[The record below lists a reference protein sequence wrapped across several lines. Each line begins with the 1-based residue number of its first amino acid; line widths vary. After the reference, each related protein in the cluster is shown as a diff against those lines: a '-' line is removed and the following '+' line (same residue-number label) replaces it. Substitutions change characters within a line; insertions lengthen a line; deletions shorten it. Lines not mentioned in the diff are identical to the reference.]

1 MGVQPMIKQRKIAK
15 YVLLQIVTLGIYGLF
30 FWSDWTEDLNKM
42 CEDDD
47 NESANYILVFILDI
61 FSLGIYSFIWNYA
74 QSERMYRIAPQY
86 GISLKHGGSYILL
99 LRTIL
104 FFLPV
109 VGSVEKIKLFNT
121 LAVAYNATLTEEEIL
136 AAQEAEKQEKE
147 NNSRKSK
154 KQAKKQAKAD
164 KKAALKAEKAE
175 KQANK
180 PVKEKPVKEKA
191 EKKPIKL
198 PKLAEKPAPVEEEKI
213 IPTDAVKLPGLTDDT
228 MPDITTHASERVE
241 EVKEEAPVEFEAP
254 QFERIEIPEPVKPE
268 VEIPAVEEI
277 VDVLVAEETVEAPVT
292 FEEVSFSEPAF
303 EVVEPTPVDDFKT
316 PEFEVVNE
324 TPATDFSEPSFE
336 IVDETPSVSFTEPSF
351 EVVDETPSV
360 SFAEPSFEI
369 VDETPAVEFTAP
381 TFETVDEP
389 VYEVADI
396 EIPDLDFGN
405 SVSFETPVEVE
416 EVTDITFD
424 EPAAYEISTDIPE
437 ISFIDDEVLTPT
449 SKEDVLKQ
457 ATKTVGTKRTVK
469 EKVAKE
475 PAAKKSTKTAEE
487 KATKSTKAKKDT
499 ATKST
504 TKKTTAK
511 KSEPV
516 EEVKVEDLTFG
527 EVEFEEVDLG
537 ADILSEIA
545 EISKK

>member
-1 MGVQPMIKQRKIAK
+1 MIKQRKIAK

-61 FSLGIYSFIWNYA
+61 FSFGIYSFIWNYG

-109 VGSVEKIKLFNT
+109 IGSVEKIKLFNT

-147 NNSRKSK
+147 KNSKKSK
-154 KQAKKQAKAD
+154 KQAKKQAKAE
-164 KKAALKAEKAE
+164 KKAAAKAEKA
-175 KQANK
+175 NK
-180 PVKEKPVKEKA
+180 KVKEKPVKEKA

-198 PKLAEKPAPVEEEKI
+198 PKLSEKTAPIEEEKI
-213 IPTDAVKLPGLTDDT
+213 IPTDAVTLPGLTDDT
-228 MPDITTHASERVE
+228 MPDITTHASAPVKEIAE
-241 EVKEEAPVEFEAP
+241 EVTSEVAPVEFEAP
-254 QFERIEIPEPVKPE
+254 QFETIEIPEPVKPE

-277 VDVLVAEETVEAPVT
+277 VDVLVAEEAVEAPVA
-292 FEEVSFSEPAF
+292 FDEPSFKAPEF
-303 EVVEPTPVDDFKT
+303 EVVDTTPVDDFKA
-316 PEFEVVNE
+316 PE
-324 TPATDFSEPSFE
+324 
-336 IVDETPSVSFTEPSF
+336 
-351 EVVDETPSV
+351 
-360 SFAEPSFEI
+360 FEI

-381 TFETVDEP
+381 TFETVEEP
-389 VYEVADI
+389 VYEIADI
-396 EIPDLDFGN
+396 EIPDLDFDN
-405 SVSFETPVEVE
+405 SVSFEAPIEVE
-416 EVTDITFD
+416 EVTEIKFD

-449 SKEDVLKQ
+449 AKEDILKQ

>member
-1 MGVQPMIKQRKIAK
+1 MIKQRKIAK

-61 FSLGIYSFIWNYA
+61 FSLGLYSFIWNYS

-109 VGSVEKIKLFNT
+109 IGSVEKIKLFNT

-147 NNSRKSK
+147 KNSKKSK
-154 KQAKKQAKAD
+154 KQAKKQAKAE
-164 KKAALKAEKAE
+164 KKAAAKAEKA
-175 KQANK
+175 NK
-180 PVKEKPVKEKA
+180 KVKEKPVKEKA

-198 PKLAEKPAPVEEEKI
+198 PKLSEKPAPVEEEKI
-213 IPTDAVKLPGLTDDT
+213 IPTDAVTLPGLTDDT
-228 MPDITTHASERVE
+228 MPDITTHASAPVE
-241 EVKEEAPVEFEAP
+241 EIAEEVIAEVAPVEFKAP
-254 QFERIEIPEPVKPE
+254 QFETIEIPEPVKPE

-277 VDVLVAEETVEAPVT
+277 VDVLVAEEAVEAPVA
-292 FEEVSFSEPAF
+292 FDEPSFKAPEF
-303 EVVEPTPVDDFKT
+303 EVIDTTPVDDFKAPEFEVIDT
-316 PEFEVVNE
+316 TPVDDFKAPEFEVVDE
-324 TPATDFSEPSFE
+324 PA
-336 IVDETPSVSFTEPSF
+336 
-351 EVVDETPSV
+351 
-360 SFAEPSFEI
+360 FEI

-381 TFETVDEP
+381 TFETVEEP
-389 VYEVADI
+389 VYEIADI
-396 EIPDLDFGN
+396 EIPDLDFDN
-405 SVSFETPVEVE
+405 SVSFEAPVEVE
-416 EVTDITFD
+416 EVTEIKFD

-449 SKEDVLKQ
+449 AKEDILKQ

-516 EEVKVEDLTFG
+516 EEIKVEDLTFG

>member
-47 NESANYILVFILDI
+47 NDSANYILVFILDI

-109 VGSVEKIKLFNT
+109 IGSVEKIKLFNT
-121 LAVAYNATLTEEEIL
+121 LAVAYNASLTEEEIL
-136 AAQEAEKQEKE
+136 KAQEAERLEKE
-147 NNSRKSK
+147 ANSK
-154 KQAKKQAKAD
+154 KA
-164 KKAALKAEKAE
+164 KKAAKAEKKAQEKAAKAE
-175 KQANK
+175 KKAEKKANK
-180 PVKEKPVKEKA
+180 PVKEKAVKEKA
-191 EKKPIKL
+191 EKKPIGIIK
-198 PKLAEKPAPVEEEKI
+198 KAEKEVVEEEKI
-213 IPTDAVKLPGLTDDT
+213 IPTDAVTLPGLTDDT
-228 MPDITTHASERVE
+228 MPDITTHASAPVE
-241 EVKEEAPVEFEAP
+241 EVKEEEPVQFEAP
-254 QFERIEIPEPVKPE
+254 QFETIEIPDPVKPE

-277 VDVLVAEETVEAPVT
+277 VDVLVAEETIEVPVEAEEPTFSAPV
-292 FEEVSFSEPAF
+292 F
-303 EVVEPTPVDDFKT
+303 EVVDAPVNEPAPVVDFAE
-316 PEFEVVNE
+316 PEFEVID
-324 TPATDFSEPSFE
+324 TAPA
-336 IVDETPSVSFTEPSF
+336 VD
-351 EVVDETPSV
+351 
-360 SFAEPSFEI
+360 FAEPTFEI
-369 VDETPAVEFTAP
+369 ADETPAVEFTEP
-381 TFETVDEP
+381 TFEVVDEP
-389 VYEVADI
+389 VYEIADI
-396 EIPDLDFGN
+396 EIPELDFGAP
-405 SVSFETPVEVE
+405 SYEAPVEVE
-416 EVTDITFD
+416 EVTEINFD

-437 ISFIDDEVLTPT
+437 VSFIDDEALNPT
-449 SKEDVLKQ
+449 SKEDILKQ
-457 ATKTVGTKRTVK
+457 AAKTVGTKRTAK

-504 TKKTTAK
+504 AKKDSAK
-511 KSEPV
+511 KSAP
-516 EEVKVEDLTFG
+516 EEIKVEDLTFG
-527 EVEFEEVDLG
+527 EIEFEEVDLG

>member
-42 CEDDD
+42 CKDDD

-61 FSLGIYSFIWNYA
+61 FSLGIYSFIWNYTQA
-74 QSERMYRIAPQY
+74 ERMYRIAPKY
-86 GISLKHGGSYILL
+86 GIALKHGGSYVLL

-109 VGSVEKIKLFNT
+109 IGSVERIKAFNT

-136 AAQEAEKQEKE
+136 AAQLAEQQEKE
-147 NNSRKSK
+147 KNSK
-154 KQAKKQAKAD
+154 KAKKQAKAEKKLAKKEAKTAKNAEKSE
-164 KKAALKAEKAE
+164 KKASKLS
-175 KQANK
+175 
-180 PVKEKPVKEKA
+180 
-191 EKKPIKL
+191 KKTENIT
-198 PKLAEKPAPVEEEKI
+198 PVEEEKI
-213 IPTDAVKLPGLTDDT
+213 IPTDAVTLPGLTDDK
-228 MPDITTHASERVE
+228 MPDITAHASEPSAEVLTVE
-241 EVKEEAPVEFEAP
+241 ETAPAEFEAP
-254 QFERIEIPEPVKPE
+254 QFEKIEVPEPVKPD
-268 VEIPAVEEI
+268 VEIPAVEDI
-277 VDVLVAEETVEAPVT
+277 ANVLIANELEENVVA
-292 FEEVSFSEPAF
+292 
-303 EVVEPTPVDDFKT
+303 
-316 PEFEVVNE
+316 
-324 TPATDFSEPSFE
+324 
-336 IVDETPSVSFTEPSF
+336 TEGI
-351 EVVDETPSV
+351 
-360 SFAEPSFEI
+360 SFAEPE
-369 VDETPAVEFTAP
+369 
-381 TFETVDEP
+381 FETIDTASAVDFAEPEFETIDTASAVDFAEP
-389 VYEVADI
+389 VYEIADI
-396 EIPDLDFGN
+396 EIPDLDF
-405 SVSFETPVEVE
+405 SDAASFETPAEPE
-416 EVTDITFD
+416 IEFS

-437 ISFIDDEVLTPT
+437 VSFIDDEELTPT
-449 SKEDVLKQ
+449 SKEEILKQ

-475 PAAKKSTKTAEE
+475 PAAKKTTKETTKKATKETAE

-511 KSEPV
+511 KSTTKKAAPAEKAKV
-516 EEVKVEDLTFG
+516 EELTFG

>member
-1 MGVQPMIKQRKIAK
+1 MIKQRKITK

-61 FSLGIYSFIWNYA
+61 FSFGIYSFIWNYG

-109 VGSVEKIKLFNT
+109 IGSVEKIKLFNT

-147 NNSRKSK
+147 KNSK
-154 KQAKKQAKAD
+154 KA
-164 KKAALKAEKAE
+164 KKAAKVEKKAAAKAEKA
-175 KQANK
+175 NK
-180 PVKEKPVKEKA
+180 KVKEKTVKEKA

-198 PKLAEKPAPVEEEKI
+198 PKLSEKPAPVEEEKI
-213 IPTDAVKLPGLTDDT
+213 IPTDAVTLPGLTDDT
-228 MPDITTHASERVE
+228 MPDITTHASAPVE
-241 EVKEEAPVEFEAP
+241 EIAEEVTAEVAPVEFETP
-254 QFERIEIPEPVKPE
+254 QFETIEIPEPVKPE

-277 VDVLVAEETVEAPVT
+277 VDVLVAEETVEAPVA
-292 FEEVSFSEPAF
+292 FDEPSFKAPEF
-303 EVVEPTPVDDFKT
+303 EVIDTTPVDDFKA
-316 PEFEVVNE
+316 PEFEVVDT
-324 TPATDFSEPSFE
+324 TPVDDFKAPE
-336 IVDETPSVSFTEPSF
+336 
-351 EVVDETPSV
+351 
-360 SFAEPSFEI
+360 FEI

-381 TFETVDEP
+381 TFETVEEP
-389 VYEVADI
+389 VYEIADI
-396 EIPDLDFGN
+396 EIPDLDFDN
-405 SVSFETPVEVE
+405 SVSFEAPIEVE
-416 EVTDITFD
+416 EVTEIKFD

-449 SKEDVLKQ
+449 AKEDILKQ

-516 EEVKVEDLTFG
+516 EEIKVEDLTFG

>member
-1 MGVQPMIKQRKIAK
+1 MIKQRKIAK

-61 FSLGIYSFIWNYA
+61 FSFGIYSFIWNYG

-109 VGSVEKIKLFNT
+109 IGSVEKIKLFNT

-147 NNSRKSK
+147 KNSKKSK
-154 KQAKKQAKAD
+154 KQAKKQAKAE
-164 KKAALKAEKAE
+164 KKSAAKAEKA
-175 KQANK
+175 NK
-180 PVKEKPVKEKA
+180 KVKEKPVKEKT

-198 PKLAEKPAPVEEEKI
+198 PKLSEKPAPVEEEKI
-213 IPTDAVKLPGLTDDT
+213 IPTDAVTLPGLTDDT
-228 MPDITTHASERVE
+228 MPDITTHASAPVE
-241 EVKEEAPVEFEAP
+241 EIAEEVTSEVAPVEFEAP
-254 QFERIEIPEPVKPE
+254 QFETIEIPEPVKPE

-277 VDVLVAEETVEAPVT
+277 VDVLVAEEAVEAPVA
-292 FEEVSFSEPAF
+292 FDESSFKAPEF
-303 EVVEPTPVDDFKT
+303 EVVDTTPVDDFKA
-316 PEFEVVNE
+316 PK
-324 TPATDFSEPSFE
+324 
-336 IVDETPSVSFTEPSF
+336 F
-351 EVVDETPSV
+351 EVVDEP
-360 SFAEPSFEI
+360 AFEI

-381 TFETVDEP
+381 TFETVEEP
-389 VYEVADI
+389 VYEIADI
-396 EIPDLDFGN
+396 EIPDLDFDN
-405 SVSFETPVEVE
+405 SVSFEAPVEVE
-416 EVTDITFD
+416 EVTEIKFD

-449 SKEDVLKQ
+449 AKEDILKQ

-475 PAAKKSTKTAEE
+475 PAKK
-487 KATKSTKAKKDT
+487 
-499 ATKST
+499 
-504 TKKTTAK
+504 
-511 KSEPV
+511 
-516 EEVKVEDLTFG
+516 
-527 EVEFEEVDLG
+527 
-537 ADILSEIA
+537 
-545 EISKK
+545 